1 MDRTSSS
8 INCGFIRPLGTMERF
23 LWLLDQSHPMHFSM
37 AAEIQG
43 LTTLASW
50 RSSLDIMQR
59 RHPFLSVCV
68 DKNEHS
74 GLYFRRVAG
83 TQIPLRVV
91 EAKSAES
98 HWEREVERELSTR
111 FDPKEAPLMRVV
123 LLHQANKSIAIFTS
137 YHPIG
142 DGISMA
148 LAIRDTLRA
157 LAGEKLETLPPLP
170 SMEDLLG
177 MPQTFPA
184 GLVSE
189 MLSGT
194 GPERAAAT
202 TLKNTNATLRVKGLR
217 LSAELTSKLLRRA
230 RREGTTVHGALCA
243 ALVFAGRRVFSAW
256 HNPVRINS
264 PVDTRRLLQPL
275 ENYMLLT
282 FGGIVAVNPDTM
294 PDFWNVARFLKS
306 GLATAQSVEGV
317 IAGLGAIDGLLL
329 EGLDSQA
336 LAQVEKK
343 SQAYE
348 ATVTNL
354 GILPFHTSF
363 GDLRL
368 TSLWGP
374 AINLRAENGQTV
386 GAVTA
391 NGSMCLLY
399 TSSAPESSLLEVME
413 QFLVGACNLSD

>member
-1 MDRTSSS
+1 MGRTSSS
-8 INCGFIRPLGTMERF
+8 INVGVIRPLGTMERF
-23 LWLLDQSHPMHFSM
+23 LWLLDQSHAMHFSI

-43 LTTLASW
+43 ATTLTSW
-50 RSSLDIMQR
+50 RSALDMVQR
-59 RHPFLSVCV
+59 RHPLLSVCI
-68 DKNEHS
+68 DKDENS

-83 TQIPLRVV
+83 RQIPLRVV
-91 EAKSAES
+91 DAKSAES

-111 FDPKEAPLMRVV
+111 FDPKEAPLIRVV
-123 LLHQANKSIAIFTS
+123 LLHQTNKSMAIFTS

-142 DGISMA
+142 DGMSMA

-177 MPQTFPA
+177 MPQTFPGRLA
-184 GLVSE
+184 TE
-189 MLSGT
+189 MLSDT
-194 GPERAAAT
+194 RPERAAAT
-202 TLKNTNATLRVKGLR
+202 FLKNTDATLHVKGLR
-217 LSAELTSKLLRRA
+217 LSAELTSKLLSRA

-243 ALVFAGRRVFSAW
+243 ALVFAGRRVFGAW

-264 PVDTRRLLQPL
+264 PVDARRLLQPF
-275 ENYMLLT
+275 ENYMVLA
-282 FGGIVAVNPDTM
+282 FGGIVAVNPDAL
-294 PDFWNVARFLKS
+294 PDFWDLARFMKS
-306 GLATAQSVEGV
+306 GLARAQSVEGV

-329 EGLDSQA
+329 QGLDSQA
-336 LAQVEKK
+336 LAQDEKK

-354 GILPFHTSF
+354 GILPFHSGF
-363 GDLRL
+363 GDLKL

-386 GAVTA
+386 GAATV
-391 NGSMCLLY
+391 NGSLCLLY
-399 TSSAPESSLLEVME
+399 TSPAPVPSLLEVME
-413 QFLVGACNLSD
+413 QLMVGACNLS